1 MKVTV
6 NNKDYRLK
14 EIPSVILSGSK
25 IVISDK
31 NTSIPLELELKN
43 KDVAQFLK
51 GLVYESL
58 GSRKNVQMVIE
69 KL

>member
-25 IVISDK
+25 IVIDDNNSAV
-31 NTSIPLELELKN
+31 PLEIELKN